1 MEIRF
6 AENND
11 LDKLLDLYK
20 ELNPDDQPLNSK
32 IAKDIWDKSLT
43 SDYIKYIVGIDD
55 NSIVASCNIVIIL
68 NLTRSGRPYGV
79 IENVITNSKYRRK
92 GIGRE
97 VIDYAIQYAQRNNCY
112 KVVLLSSSKR
122 VEAHRFYE
130 SIGFDGNSKK
140 GFEIRFKP

>member
-55 NSIVASCNIVIIL
+55 NSIVASCNIAIIL

-122 VEAHRFYE
+122 VVVNE
-130 SIGFDGNSKK
+130 
-140 GFEIRFKP
+140 